1 MGVRKQFRNWAYD
14 GRYGRDP
21 NHKIWSGWSNL
32 VSDDQLLPGAEIR
45 VVDEMMA
52 VAFEDENGGGTYGNN
67 MDRERLI
74 QSFIRHLDSGLE
86 FTVTVK
92 RYEDS

>member
-21 NHKIWSGWSNL
+21 NHKIWGGWGNL
-32 VSDDQLLPGAEIR
+32 ESDDQLLPGAEIR
-45 VVDEMMA
+45 VVDEKMA
-52 VAFEDENGGGTYGNN
+52 VIFENENGGMCMSNN
-67 MDRERLI
+67 QNRERLI
-74 QSFIRHLDSGLE
+74 QEFIRNLDSNLE

-92 RYEDS
+92 RYEES